1 MYLAQL
7 ISDKPQLRSIANDPL
22 AGRKSTVGGV
32 DSVPVE
38 IMEDEEEV
46 FKDADKEETQVAK
59 DTREHLQPIVKRAR
73 KTFV

>member
-1 MYLAQL
+1 M
-7 ISDKPQLRSIANDPL
+7 RSIANDPL

-59 DTREHLQPIVKRAR
+59 DTREH
-73 KTFV
+73 